1 MKSLRNLFI
10 SLCTITAV
18 SILATG
24 CNDSK
29 SYADLLSA
37 ETKSINNYLADQK
50 VINEVPKDSVFITR
64 QEIAEKMLQQQSVSP
79 NSPDYGVK
87 LGEALQYLEEHPG
100 EDAPF
105 YRMDGDGNV
114 YMRVINN
121 GNMDKRP
128 KVNDLV
134 YLRFTRYNLSYYKDK
149 TLPSGD
155 GNAEDVSISESI
167 RYQNFSSTNTSEIG
181 RAHV

>member
-1 MKSLRNLFI
+1 MISSFILEINSLSFI
-10 SLCTITAV
+10 FGFSLLNI
-18 SILATG
+18 
-24 CNDSK
+24 
-29 SYADLLSA
+29 
-37 ETKSINNYLADQK
+37 
-50 VINEVPKDSVFITR
+50 
-64 QEIAEKMLQQQSVSP
+64 IAEKMLQQQSVSP
-79 NSPDYGVK
+79 NSPDYDTK
-87 LGEALQYLEEHPG
+87 LGDALQYLKEHPG
-100 EDAPF
+100 EDAPY

-134 YLRFTRYNLSYYKDK
+134 FLRFTRFNLSYYKDK

-167 RYQNFSSTNTSEIG
+167 APPMVPRIPDMDFMSDMIMLLYWFCN
-181 RAHV
+181 R